1 MNRAESGSAKALAQF
16 GRLDRLRLS
25 CHSGIAL
32 HDRFCMGNTR
42 KVTVFRGAT
51 RGKQDKLAGSYAP
64 MLSSKQ

>member
-42 KVTVFRGAT
+42 KVTVFHGVT
-51 RGKQDKLAGSYAP
+51 RGKQDS
-64 MLSSKQ
+64 